1 MKKLL
6 AMVIAL
12 VLCFAATAV
21 AFAADD
27 QVHGGSL
34 PYTSN
39 QDVKITIK
47 GLHIGGEDDDSK
59 LPSEYHVRVKWDVL
73 DGVYNATASDAEDG
87 SFKNFTWD
95 CVTLQYNVNQ
105 QGATT
110 VAGRDDNWTTT
121 PKVAFEVTNAST
133 PDLKIKATPSLSGED
148 AWAGLLNAATIAT
161 QNTTVGTQTIN
172 PVEIAKMGSGVN
184 SYQENKGAASQNV
197 YAYEY
202 VLNWNYDAL
211 NALALAN
218 LGTTGTGS
226 TQTLT
231 NHFVVTIAAGGN

>member
-27 QVHGGSL
+27 QVHAGVL

-47 GLHIGGEDDDSK
+47 GLHIGGAEDDSK
-59 LPSEYHVRVKWDVL
+59 LPSEYHVRVKWDVM
-73 DGVYNATASDAEDG
+73 DGVYNATTSDNADG
-87 SFKNFTWD
+87 FKNFIWD
-95 CVTLQYNVNQ
+95 CVTLQYEVNK
-105 QGATT
+105 QGATN
-110 VAGRDDNWTTT
+110 VAGRDANWATK

-133 PDLKIKATPSLSGED
+133 PDLKIKVTPSLTDSD
-148 AWAGLLNAATIAT
+148 AWAGLLNAETIAT
-161 QNTTVGTQTIN
+161 QNTTVGTKVVN
-172 PVEIAKMGSGVN
+172 PVEIAKMGTGIN

-202 VLNWNYDAL
+202 TLNWNYDAL